1 LPKQS
6 ALISLTTPVQSLGGF
21 VKKKTLFICTHNS
34 ARSQMA
40 EGFLNAIC
48 GDRFEGSSA
57 GIEPTKVNPY
67 VVKAMAEIGID
78 ISQHRSKSLEEFRGG
93 HFDYVVTV
101 CDHAKEVCPF
111 FPGDKILHRSF
122 EDPSEFKGTEDE
134 ILEQVRRVR
143 AEIRE
148 WVNKTSCKHKVRDQG
163 AQ

>member
-1 LPKQS
+1 MKGFLLDLKRSIQS
-6 ALISLTTPVQSLGGF
+6 VSDF
-21 VKKKTLFICTHNS
+21 MKKKVLFICSHNS

-67 VVKAMAEIGID
+67 AVKAMAEIRID

-111 FPGDKILHRSF
+111 FPGEKILHRSF

-143 AEIRE
+143 AEIKE
-148 WVNKTSCKHKVRDQG
+148 WIDKTFCKHMVQDQG
-163 AQ
+163 FR